1 MLVSPLAHGRAGA
14 SHVSGVFASS
24 DVEYETDGADPDIE
38 RTIIGAEYSYGFS
51 ADSDVVA
58 QVGIIIDSEIDLLD
72 YEGEGFLFG
81 GGARTIFKRD
91 GQMTVHGFALFS
103 YQKEDFEDEV
113 AGIDYSLDAT
123 TYELH
128 LGSVAA
134 YAVTPTVSAYG
145 GAELLLLND
154 GEVESDP
161 GDGDSDLERDDIFN
175 LKLGAN
181 IAVDSLTIR
190 PEATLFGEQTF
201 LLAVGTAF

>member
-1 MLVSPLAHGRAGA
+1 
-14 SHVSGVFASS
+14 
-24 DVEYETDGADPDIE
+24 
-38 RTIIGAEYSYGFS
+38 
-51 ADSDVVA
+51 
-58 QVGIIIDSEIDLLD
+58 
-72 YEGEGFLFG
+72 
-81 GGARTIFKRD
+81 
-91 GQMTVHGFALFS
+91 
-103 YQKEDFEDEV
+103 
-113 AGIDYSLDAT
+113 
-123 TYELH
+123 
-128 LGSVAA
+128 
-134 YAVTPTVSAYG
+134 VTPTVSAYG